1 MSVAPS
7 EVRLETT
14 IAPPVSRPRPLP
26 PAAMAYLVIVA
37 VAATAFAAPFL
48 IRLQTDHHDWA
59 TFAVLSVGAA
69 FAQLFKV
76 RGVRNLNHHITPV
89 FLIPAVLLLPPQ
101 YVALLAVIQHVPEWL
116 KVRYPWYI
124 GGFNL
129 CNFTLTNLCMWAAAH
144 GIMSL
149 HGVLPS
155 EKLRFALAALVAS
168 CLFVLVHHGLL
179 APMLRLARG
188 HRFRD
193 TGLFS
198 YQGMSAEF
206 VLATLGVAFATFWKL
221 DPWLLPFAGA
231 PLLMIKRSLEV
242 PQLQAE
248 ARIDPK
254 TGLFNTRHFATMFEE
269 ELSRAKRFDR
279 PMSLIM
285 ADLDL
290 LRDINNTH
298 GHLAGDAV
306 LVGIAD
312 TFREELRGYDIPAR
326 FGGEEFSILL
336 PETEPAEAL
345 EIAERIRKA
354 VAAKLFEVETAENA
368 IRATISMGIAA
379 YPRDGQDM
387 TELVHQADVAV
398 YRAKLQGRNRVLDAA
413 SDESLLASPAQR
425 APKLAK
431 IPTHEHAAAP
441 VPPKPE
447 AREEFAGG
455 GVRADA
461 LTNAPTA
468 TVVQLPPAEPVESS
482 TRPHHPSRP
491 HFFSIPRRLA
501 LVVGFVGVAGTAAG
515 LAGAVFGHSTDML
528 GLIVIIALV
537 GVGQALSLEVER
549 VGTISLSAVGA
560 LSAAAIIGPRAA
572 LALAVTMAAVEWSAR
587 RSFVHETLFN
597 IGLLSLACL
606 AASAAFTIH
615 PHGPVGTGI
624 YLVASLVAGL
634 VYFVVDTG
642 LLTLAVAVADRES
655 PFAIWKERFRWL
667 TLHYVVYG
675 FIAGVIAEAYK
686 PIGVWAIV
694 VFSLP
699 LFLIRTTQE
708 AYLKHTQRSAQKLR
722 EAAETIQI
730 QNVSLEEANRLL
742 RERSTAAM
750 ESLSATVD
758 ARDAYTAGHSRRVQQ
773 LALAIGRQLGLS
785 QPELELLGHAALFHD
800 IGKLAVPDAILLK
813 PASLTDEEW
822 ALMCTHAEE
831 GASIINRLGFLSDA
845 VPAIRHHHERYDGRG
860 YPDGLKGEEI
870 PLGARIIHVAD
881 AFDSMMTTRVYRRAR
896 PVSAALEELR
906 NLAGEQF
913 CPRCV
918 AALDALVAD
927 ESQLAFA
934 Q

>member
-1 MSVAPS
+1 
-7 EVRLETT
+7 
-14 IAPPVSRPRPLP
+14 
-26 PAAMAYLVIVA
+26 MAYLVAVA
-37 VAATAFAAPFL
+37 IAATAFAVPFL
-48 IRLQTDHHDWA
+48 LRLQTDHAEWP
-59 TFAVLSVGAA
+59 TFGILAVGAA

-89 FLIPAVLLLPPQ
+89 FLVPAALLLPPQ
-101 YVALLAVIQHVPEWL
+101 YVALLAIVQHVPEWL

-129 CNFTLTNLCMWAAAH
+129 CNFTLTNMCMWAAAA
-144 GIMSL
+144 GIASL
-149 HGVLPS
+149 HGLLPS
-155 EKLRFALAALVAS
+155 WELRFALGGLAACALY
-168 CLFVLVHHGLL
+168 VLVHHGLL
-179 APMLRLARG
+179 APMLKLARG
-188 HRFRD
+188 HRIKD

-198 YQGMSAEF
+198 YQGLSAEF

-242 PQLQAE
+242 PHLQAE
-248 ARIDPK
+248 ARVDPK

-269 ELSRAKRFDR
+269 ELARAKRFGR

-306 LVGIAD
+306 LIGIAE
-312 TFREELRGYDIPAR
+312 TFREELRSYDIPAR

-336 PETEPAEAL
+336 PETEPHEAV

-354 VAAKLFEVETAENA
+354 VAARLFEVETAESA
-368 IRATISMGIAA
+368 IRATISMGVAA

-398 YRAKLQGRNRVLDAA
+398 YRAKLQGRNRVLDAQ
-413 SDESLLASPAQR
+413 SDESLLASPTQR

-431 IPTHEHAAAP
+431 LPAQDEPVPAAP
-441 VPPKPE
+441 PAKPE
-447 AREEFAGG
+447 VREVFAAGA
-455 GVRADA
+455 GVRVDA
-461 LTNAPTA
+461 LTTEQ
-468 TVVQLPPAEPVESS
+468 TVVQLPPPEPVEAAM
-482 TRPHHPSRP
+482 RPHHPARP

-501 LVVGFVGVAGTAAG
+501 LVVGFVGVAGVAAG
-515 LAGAVFGHSTDML
+515 VAGAVFGGSTDML
-528 GLIVIIALV
+528 GLVVIIALV

-572 LALAVTMAAVEWSAR
+572 LALAVTMSAVEWSAR

-597 IGLLSLACL
+597 IGLLSFACL
-606 AASAAFTIH
+606 AASAVFRIH
-615 PHGPVGTGI
+615 PGGPVGTGV
-624 YLVASLVAGL
+624 YLVASLLAGL
-634 VYFVVDTG
+634 VYFLVDTG
-642 LLTLAVAVADRES
+642 LCSLAVAVADRQS
-655 PFAIWKERFRWL
+655 PLAVWKERFRWL

-927 ESQLAFA
+927 EAQLAFA

>member
-7 EVRLETT
+7 EVRLETRVPT
-14 IAPPVSRPRPLP
+14 PVTRQRPLP
-26 PAAMAYLVIVA
+26 TPAMVYLAAVTVAAVA
-37 VAATAFAAPFL
+37 VAVPFL
-48 IRLQTDHHDWA
+48 TRLQSHQEKWL
-59 TFAVLSVGAA
+59 TFVALSIGASI
-69 FAQLFKV
+69 AQLFQV
-76 RGVRNLNHHITPV
+76 RGVRNINFHVTPV
-89 FLIPAVLLLPPQ
+89 FLIPAALLLPPEL
-101 YVALLAVIQHVPEWL
+101 VAPIAIIQHVPEWL
-116 KVRYPWYI
+116 KVRSPWYI
-124 GGFNL
+124 GGFNIS
-129 CNFTLTNLCMWAAAH
+129 NYTLTNLGVCLAAR
-144 GIMSL
+144 GMLGLDGPISD
-149 HGVLPS
+149 
-155 EKLRFALAALVAS
+155 ERLRFGLAAFAACV
-168 CLFVLVHHGLL
+168 LFVVIQHGLL
-179 APMLRLARG
+179 APMMRLARG
-188 HRFRD
+188 HRVRD

-198 YQGMSAEF
+198 YEGLSNEF
-206 VLATLGVAFATFWKL
+206 VLAALGVALATFWKF
-221 DPWLLPFAGA
+221 DPWLLPFAGT
-231 PLLMIKRSLEV
+231 PLVAIRRSLAV

-269 ELSRAKRFDR
+269 ELSRAKRFAR

-290 LRDINNTH
+290 LRDINNTY

-336 PETEPAEAL
+336 PETEPEEAL

-354 VAAKLFEVETAENA
+354 VAAKLFEVETSDAPL
-368 IRATISMGIAA
+368 RATISMGIAA
-379 YPRDGQDM
+379 YPRDGNDM

-413 SDESLLASPAQR
+413 SDESLLAGPAKR

-431 IPTHEHAAAP
+431 IPTQEHAAAP

-447 AREEFAGG
+447 TREELTGG

-461 LTNAPTA
+461 ITNAQAT
-468 TVVQLPPAEPVESS
+468 TVVQLPPPEAAES
-482 TRPHHPSRP
+482 TARPHHPARP

-515 LAGAVFGHSTDML
+515 LAGAVLGDSTDML

-572 LALAVTMAAVEWSAR
+572 LALAVTMSAVEWSAR

-615 PHGPVGTGI
+615 PSGPVGTGI
-624 YLVASLVAGL
+624 YLGASLLAGL

-675 FIAGVIAEAYK
+675 FIAGIIAEAYK

-918 AALDALVAD
+918 SALDALVAD
-927 ESQLAFA
+927 ESPLAFA